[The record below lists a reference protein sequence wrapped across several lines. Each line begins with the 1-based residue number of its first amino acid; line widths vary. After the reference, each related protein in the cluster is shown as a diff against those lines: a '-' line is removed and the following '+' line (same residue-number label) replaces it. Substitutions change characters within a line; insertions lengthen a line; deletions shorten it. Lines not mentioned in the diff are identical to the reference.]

1 MRACRRKHHHSY
13 TIPVKLKEMRRLETL
28 EERDERKAAYA
39 EAKCIEY
46 EKRGEFWVTTV
57 HPMVEFCT
65 QATGLNKSITD
76 AASPNCLLG
85 LHHISASSKNP
96 HVFISCIEITR
107 KKVSGE
113 KKVCVAVGMLA
124 KLCSDANSVVL
135 LDLII
140 MH

>member
-1 MRACRRKHHHSY
+1 MRACRRKHHRSY

-28 EERDERKAAYA
+28 EERDERKAASYA

-46 EKRGEFWVTTV
+46 EKRGEIWVTTV

-85 LHHISASSKNP
+85 TSSYQRIVKESSRF
-96 HVFISCIEITR
+96 HF
-107 KKVSGE
+107 
-113 KKVCVAVGMLA
+113 
-124 KLCSDANSVVL
+124 
-135 LDLII
+135 